1 MRLEAGMR
9 ALTGRAGPTP
19 ADRLARAVHLSGM
32 EVAVKLIGVLLIVF
46 GVVALAVGGIRYTT
60 REKVLDIGPIEA
72 TSEKHHMIPL
82 SPIVGIASVAGGIAL
97 VVAGSRRRV

>member
-1 MRLEAGMR
+1 M
-9 ALTGRAGPTP
+9 
-19 ADRLARAVHLSGM
+19 
-32 EVAVKLIGVLLIVF
+32 KLIGVLLIVF

-72 TSEKHHMIPL
+72 TQEKHHTIPL

-97 VVAGSRRRV
+97 LISARAGSRTRV